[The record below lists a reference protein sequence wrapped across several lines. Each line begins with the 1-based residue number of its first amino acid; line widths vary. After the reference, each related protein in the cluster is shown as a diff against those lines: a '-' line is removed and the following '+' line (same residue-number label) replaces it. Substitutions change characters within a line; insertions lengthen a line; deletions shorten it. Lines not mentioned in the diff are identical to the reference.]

1 MAKKNSIKLFEDKL
15 VRSVWDEEKEEWYFS
30 IVDVVEIL
38 TDSSDPKQYMKKMR
52 SRDEELNSNWGTICT
67 PLQMIGKDGKR
78 REIQAA
84 NTQGLF
90 RIIQSIP
97 SKKAEPFKQWLA
109 KVGAERLDQLQDPEL
124 SIKQGLEDYRRLGY
138 SDDWINQRLKSI
150 EIRKDLTDQWKGHN
164 VEDGVQY
171 AALTDIIYQAWAGK
185 TAKEYKKFK
194 GLKKENLRDNMTNEE
209 LVLNM
214 LAELSATSITKA
226 KNPQTLEENAF
237 CAHEGGTVAAV
248 ARREL
253 ESKTGRSIVT
263 PLNARDYFEA
273 QIESKKEQ
281 LYLPVRNFI
290 LGTGLSFGFSN
301 EKLRIPYKDSYF
313 VIDQLYYHI
322 PSRRS
327 VLLKI
332 LRKNLTQKEKEQFK
346 EQIQFFNAKDKRE
359 GENNA
364 VGLLFIISE
373 NHVSIEYV
381 IPDGNEQSA
390 EKLGLPTSK
399 EFDSFLQKSLA
410 DLRMN

>member
-1 MAKKNSIKLFEDKL
+1 MVTKLLPLEICSTSIMEKVYKHELLEKFNSKKEITESLNRSMIKMAKKNSIKLFEDKL

-38 TDSSDPKQYMKKMR
+38 TDSSDPKQYIKKMR
-52 SRDEELNSNWGTICT
+52 SRDDELNSNWVTICT

-109 KVGAERLDQLQDPEL
+109 KAGVERLDQLQDPEL

-150 EIRKDLTDQWKGHN
+150 EIRKDFTDQWKGHN

-185 TAKEYKKFK
+185 TVKEYKKFK

-226 KNPQTLEENAF
+226 KNPQTLEENAK

-263 PLNARDYFEA
+263 PLNARD
-273 QIESKKEQ
+273 
-281 LYLPVRNFI
+281 
-290 LGTGLSFGFSN
+290 
-301 EKLRIPYKDSYF
+301 
-313 VIDQLYYHI
+313 
-322 PSRRS
+322 
-327 VLLKI
+327 
-332 LRKNLTQKEKEQFK
+332 
-346 EQIQFFNAKDKRE
+346 FF
-359 GENNA
+359 
-364 VGLLFIISE
+364 
-373 NHVSIEYV
+373 
-381 IPDGNEQSA
+381 
-390 EKLGLPTSK
+390 
-399 EFDSFLQKSLA
+399 
-410 DLRMN
+410 